1 MPQILPFRGYRY
13 NPARIKKYDDVLS
26 PPYDVIS
33 QKEQEALYAKSPYNF
48 VRVDLSKK
56 VTGQDAYRAT
66 AAEIERWVAGQVLKQ
81 DSSSSIYVYAQDY
94 KNLAGKPAARVGFI
108 SLMKIDAK
116 KVKKHEHTL
125 AGPKVD
131 RTALMETVKAQ
142 LSPIFGMF
150 RDPKGAAHAELKRL
164 AKAKPA
170 IDVTVAGVRHRFYP
184 VTDAKAIAKISKSV
198 GVQNMY
204 IADGHHR
211 FEVATEYYKRH
222 PKNGVNGKGVVLT
235 YLCDAFRNDFTIYPT
250 HRILKGL
257 EGNWQE
263 TIEKTVA
270 KYFEAER
277 AGSLQAL
284 VASIE
289 KKPKGGLTLGL
300 VLGKDYRKLTLK
312 AKTRD
317 LDVTV
322 LQKLLISKLLG
333 EEVAKSDKIRFTRD
347 PKEAD
352 AAVRKEGA
360 DAAFILP
367 YMPVSEMM
375 RVSDLGVKLPQKS
388 TYFYPKLLSGLV
400 VYKF

>member
-1 MPQILPFRGYRY
+1 MPQILPFHGYRY
-13 NPARIKKYDDVLS
+13 NSAKIKKFDDVLS

-66 AAEIERWVAGQVLKQ
+66 AAVIDRWVTDEILKQ
-81 DSSSSIYVYAQDY
+81 DGTPTIYVYAQDY
-94 KNLAGKPAARVGFI
+94 KNLAGKPASRVGFI
-108 SLMKIDAK
+108 SLMKIDQS

-125 AGPKVD
+125 SGPKVD
-131 RTALMETVKAQ
+131 RTALMETLRAQ

-150 RDPKGAAHAELKRL
+150 RDPKGTAHAELKKL
-164 AKAKPA
+164 AKAEPA
-170 IDVTVAGVRHRFYP
+170 IDVTVSGVRHRFFP
-184 VTDAKAIAKISKSV
+184 VSDVKAIAKISKAV
-198 GVQNMY
+198 GPQNMY

-222 PKNGVNGKGVVLT
+222 PKDRVAGKGVVLT

-257 EGNWQE
+257 EGKWME
-263 TIEKTVA
+263 TFGKVAAKHFKVEKVA
-270 KYFEAER
+270 
-277 AGSLQAL
+277 SLNAL
-284 VASIE
+284 VAAIE
-289 KKPKGGLTLGL
+289 KKPKGGLTFGAICR
-300 VLGKDYRKLTLK
+300 GEYCKLTLK

-333 EEVAKSDKIRFTRD
+333 EEVAKSDKIRFSRD

-352 AAVRKEGA
+352 AAVREEGA
-360 DAAFILP
+360 DLAFILP

-375 RVSDLGVKLPQKS
+375 RVSDLNIKLPQKS

>member
-1 MPQILPFRGYRY
+1 VPQILPFHGYRY
-13 NPARIKKYDDVLS
+13 NAAKIKKYDDVLS

-33 QKEQEALYAKSPYNF
+33 AKEQAALYAKSPYNF

-66 AAEIERWVAGQVLKQ
+66 AAEISGWIAADVLKR
-81 DSSSSIYVYAQDY
+81 DEAPTIYVYDQQY
-94 KNLAGKPAARVGFI
+94 KNLVGKPASRVGFV
-108 SLMKIDAK
+108 SLMRIDQS
-116 KVKKHEHTL
+116 KVKKHEYTL

-131 RTALMETVKAQ
+131 RTALMETLQAQ

-150 RDPKGAAHAELKRL
+150 RDPKGSAHKELKRL

-170 IDVTVAGVRHRFYP
+170 IDVTVSGVRHRFYP
-184 VTDAKAIAKISKSV
+184 VTDAKAIAKIAKAV
-198 GVQNMY
+198 GPQNMY

-211 FEVATEYYKRH
+211 FEVASEFYKRH
-222 PKNGVNGKGVVLT
+222 PKQKVGGKGLVLT
-235 YLCDAFRNDFTIYPT
+235 YMCDAFRNDFTIYPT

-257 EGNWQE
+257 EGNWKGL
-263 TIEKTVA
+263 IEKVTTKHFKIEKA
-270 KYFEAER
+270 A
-277 AGSLQAL
+277 SLNAL
-284 VASIE
+284 VAAIE
-289 KKPKGGLTLGL
+289 KKPKGGLTIGM
-300 VLGKDYRKLTLK
+300 VCCGGYSKLTLK

-352 AAVRKEGA
+352 AAVQKDGA
-360 DAAFILP
+360 DVSFILP

-375 RVSDLGVKLPQKS
+375 RVSDLGIRLPQKS

>member
-1 MPQILPFRGYRY
+1 VPQILPFHGYRY
-13 NPARIKKYDDVLS
+13 NAAKIKKFDDVLS

-33 QKEQEALYAKSPYNF
+33 AKEQEALYAKSPYNF

-66 AAEIERWVAGQVLKQ
+66 AAEIGRWIAAEVLKR
-81 DSSSSIYVYAQDY
+81 DDAPTIYVYAQNY
-94 KNLAGKPAARVGFI
+94 KDLAGKPASRVGFI
-108 SLMKIDAK
+108 SLMKIDQS

-131 RTALMETVKAQ
+131 RTALMETLRAQ

-150 RDPKGAAHAELKRL
+150 RDPKGAAHAELVKL

-170 IDVTVAGVRHRFYP
+170 IDASGVRHRFYP
-184 VTDAKAIAKISKSV
+184 VTDAKAIAKISKAV
-198 GVQNMY
+198 GAQNMY

-211 FEVATEYYKRH
+211 FEVATEYYKNHAKDR
-222 PKNGVNGKGVVLT
+222 VNGKGVVLT

-257 EGNWQE
+257 AGDWKGTVQ
-263 TIEKTVA
+263 KTVA
-270 KYFEAER
+270 KHFKSEKA
-277 AGSLQAL
+277 ASLTAL
-284 VASIE
+284 LAAIE
-289 KKPKGGLTLGL
+289 KKPKGGLTVGMICC
-300 VLGKDYRKLTLK
+300 GEYRKLTLK

-352 AAVRKEGA
+352 LAVRKEGA
-360 DAAFILP
+360 DLAFILP

-375 RVSDLGVKLPQKS
+375 RVSDLGIKLPQKS
-388 TYFYPKLLSGLV
+388 TFFYPKLLSGLV

>member
-1 MPQILPFRGYRY
+1 MPQILPFLGYRY
-13 NPARIKKYDDVLS
+13 NSAKIKKFDDVLS

-33 QKEQEALYAKSPYNF
+33 AKEQEALYAKSPYNF

-66 AAEIERWVAGQVLKQ
+66 AATIQSWISAEVLKQ
-81 DSSSSIYVYAQDY
+81 DATPTLYVYAQDY
-94 KNLAGKPAARVGFI
+94 KNLAGKPASRVGFI
-108 SLMKIDAK
+108 SLMKIDET

-131 RTALMETVKAQ
+131 RTALMETLKAQ
-142 LSPIFGMF
+142 MSPIFGMF
-150 RDPKGAAHAELKRL
+150 RDSKGTAHAELKKIVKTR
-164 AKAKPA
+164 PA
-170 IDVTVAGVRHRFYP
+170 IDVTVSGVRHRFYP
-184 VTDAKAIAKISKSV
+184 IADEKVIAAISKAV
-198 GVQNMY
+198 GPQNMY

-211 FEVATEYYKRH
+211 FEVASEYYKRH
-222 PKNGVNGKGVVLT
+222 AKDRVGGKGVVLT

-257 EGNWQE
+257 QGDW
-263 TIEKTVA
+263 KGTVA
-270 KYFEAER
+270 KVTAKHFKSEKV
-277 AGSLQAL
+277 GSLSAL
-284 VASIE
+284 VAAIE
-289 KKPKGGLTLGL
+289 KKPKGGLTIG
-300 VLGKDYRKLTLK
+300 VICCGEYVKLTLK

-333 EEVAKSDKIRFTRD
+333 EEVAKSDKIRFSRD

-352 AAVRKEGA
+352 TAVRKEGA
-360 DAAFILP
+360 DLAFILP

-375 RVSDLGVKLPQKS
+375 RVSDLGIKLPQKS